1 MELKIDIDKKDNA
14 VSLDRIIDMVLENA
28 ESDPQKQF
36 DYMKQIG
43 CDIIQGYLL
52 GRPVPAD
59 DIEQM
64 LIGLL

>member
-36 DYMKQIG
+36 DYMKH
-43 CDIIQGYLL
+43 L
-52 GRPVPAD
+52 
-59 DIEQM
+59 
-64 LIGLL
+64 